1 VGANFL
7 LELFVV
13 AYIPA
18 HSHPWR
24 PAAEWRDPPPEL
36 ERALAAERRLAELLA
51 QHGYILLYDGLCGLC
66 NRFVRFVLKR
76 DTIGAMRF
84 ATLQG
89 ELGKAALRQL
99 PEIADV
105 DSVILLHRDGAW
117 VRSTAALEVAR
128 YLGGA
133 WAVTLAA
140 YAIPRFMRDWL
151 YDFIARRRYGWFGKQ
166 DACPAPAPDVRERF
180 LDPAGT

>member
-1 VGANFL
+1 M
-7 LELFVV
+7 

-24 PAAEWRDPPPEL
+24 PAGDWPEPTPEM
-36 ERALAAERRLAELLA
+36 ERAVAAERRLAALLA
-51 QHGYILLYDGLCGLC
+51 QHGYILLYDGVCGLC
-66 NRFVRFVLKR
+66 NRFVQFVLRR
-76 DTIGAMRF
+76 DTIGSMRF

-105 DSVILLHRDGAW
+105 DSVILLHREGAW

-128 YLGGA
+128 YLGGRWSA
-133 WAVTLAA
+133 TLAA
-140 YAIPRFMRDWL
+140 YAVPRILRDWV
-151 YDFIARRRYGWFGKQ
+151 YDLIAKRRYRWFGKH
-166 DACPAPAPDVRERF
+166 DSCPVPPPEVKERF
-180 LDPAGT
+180 LDP

>member
-1 VGANFL
+1 M
-7 LELFVV
+7 

-24 PAAEWRDPPPEL
+24 PVAEGRESPPEG
-36 ERALAAERRLAELLA
+36 ERVIAAERRLAELLA
-51 QHGYILLYDGLCGLC
+51 QHGYIVLYDGTCRLC
-66 NRFVRFVLKR
+66 NRFVQFVLKR
-76 DTIGAMRF
+76 DRIGAMRF

-89 ELGKAALRQL
+89 ELGQAALRQL

-105 DSVILLHRDGAW
+105 DSVILLHREGAW

-133 WAVTLAA
+133 WSVTLAA
-140 YAIPRFMRDWL
+140 YALPRLMRDWL
-151 YDFIARRRYGWFGKQ
+151 YDFIARRRYGLFGKH
-166 DACPAPAPDVRERF
+166 DACPAPAPEVRERF
-180 LDPAGT
+180 LDP

>member
-1 VGANFL
+1 
-7 LELFVV
+7 V

-24 PAAEWRDPPPEL
+24 PAVDWPDPPGEV
-36 ERALAAERRLAELLA
+36 ERALAAERRLAAMLA
-51 QHGYILLYDGLCGLC
+51 QHGYILLYDGVCGLC
-66 NRFVRFVLKR
+66 NRVVQFVLKR
-76 DTIGAMRF
+76 DTIGTMRF

-105 DSVILLHRDGAW
+105 DSVILLHREGAW

-128 YLGGA
+128 YLGGRWSA
-133 WAVTLAA
+133 TLAA
-140 YAIPRFMRDWL
+140 YAVPRILRDWV
-151 YDFIARRRYGWFGKQ
+151 YDFIAKRRYRWFGKHA
-166 DACPAPAPDVRERF
+166 DCPVPASEVRDRF
-180 LDPAGT
+180 LDP

>member
-1 VGANFL
+1 MDANFL
-7 LELFVV
+7 LELSVV

-24 PAAEWRDPPPEL
+24 PAAEWRGAPPEV
-36 ERALAAERRLAELLA
+36 EQAVAAERRLAELLA
-51 QHGYILLYDGLCGLC
+51 RHGYILLYDGVCGLC
-66 NRFVRFVLKR
+66 NGFVQFVLKR
-76 DTIGAMRF
+76 DKVGAMHF

-105 DSVILLHRDGAW
+105 DSVVLLHREGAW

-128 YLGGA
+128 YLGGP
-133 WAVTLAA
+133 WAATLAA
-140 YAIPRFMRDWL
+140 YAVPRIMRDWL
-151 YDFIARRRYGWFGKQ
+151 YDVIARRRYRWFGKHES
-166 DACPAPAPDVRERF
+166 CPVPAPDVKERF
-180 LDPAGT
+180 LDP